1 MRRTALVLALALLLV
16 GCTDQGPSDEGGA
29 TPSLSS
35 SPEPTP
41 PPTVG
46 PVLATASP
54 SPEGT
59 PVPTPV
65 LSAPP
70 ISTSTPV
77 PTALPTTTPT
87 SVPTPTPTTAPTPTP
102 RPTIEFDRRAPPAVT
117 IINAGETVR
126 GVKLISREHI
136 LEVIVPPPLTATAP
150 FDSAILPD
158 GSVVMAGN
166 EGLLVSVGPEGAIS
180 ETRIPGGMNFE
191 PADDGTMW
199 YYNWVDGEVSFWKEG
214 IDGGPEV
221 AASLPPVYTDG
232 SIAVSPDG
240 SAVYVAWWKLDYDV
254 KKESALYRYTEDEG
268 LVKLLDGTDG
278 SVLRAVEVT
287 QDGTVYVAATDGIYR
302 LEGDNE
308 LALVHRI
315 LYNHVTS
322 DGLTSDEEGNLY
334 FSALGWG
341 MGVFKLSDDGSAET
355 IATFS
360 EDVDVPLGLSWDQ
373 NNGRVIG
380 VRKEKGELISI
391 DGDGDVS
398 VLNDP
403 SGLSTPIAIREHP
416 EGGVFLNAD
425 EAGPMYIDG
434 SGDVVRY
441 PTFGARPVYYQPPAA
456 DIVFDEAGLM
466 YYTCAAPGF
475 MSKIVTIDAYG
486 EVRDITGSSE
496 HEASSPAGIAV
507 DSRGRV
513 FYADYRQGA
522 VLELSADGESTPVLE
537 GIPYP
542 VGLVIDSHDTFW
554 VSAAP
559 EGSQA
564 TDNPLDEVDRT
575 RVLRFRPGEELEEV
589 FNFGDDDRHSFT
601 FFDVDDEGTI
611 YLPDDNILWRVSP
624 DGEATELATGFRN
637 IRAARIFKD
646 SSVYLVDYEAGALYR
661 LRRA

>member
-1 MRRTALVLALALLLV
+1 M
-16 GCTDQGPSDEGGA
+16 A
-29 TPSLSS
+29 T
-35 SPEPTP
+35 
-41 PPTVG
+41 
-46 PVLATASP
+46 
-54 SPEGT
+54 
-59 PVPTPV
+59 
-65 LSAPP
+65 
-70 ISTSTPV
+70 
-77 PTALPTTTPT
+77 
-87 SVPTPTPTTAPTPTP
+87 
-102 RPTIEFDRRAPPAVT
+102 
-117 IINAGETVR
+117 INAGGTVH
-126 GVKLISREHI
+126 GVELVSREHV

-158 GSVVMAGN
+158 GSVVMSGN
-166 EGLLVSVGPEGAIS
+166 EGRLVSVGPEGEIGD
-180 ETRIPGGMNFE
+180 TRIPGGMNFE

-199 YYNWVDGEVSFWKEG
+199 YYNWVQGEVSFWKEG
-214 IDGGPEV
+214 MDGGPEV

-254 KKESALYRYTEDEG
+254 HKESALYRYTEDEG
-268 LVKLLDGTDG
+268 LVKLLDGTD
-278 SVLRAVEVT
+278 SLVLRAVEVT
-287 QDGTVYVAATDGIYR
+287 RDGKVYIAATDGIYR

-308 LALVHRI
+308 RIQVHRI
-315 LYNHVTS
+315 MFNYVTS
-322 DGLTSDEEGNLY
+322 DSLTSDEEGNLY

-360 EDVDVPLGLSWDQ
+360 EEVDVPFGLSWDGR
-373 NNGRVIG
+373 NGRVIG

-391 DGDGDVS
+391 DGDGNVA

-416 EGGVFLNAD
+416 DGGVFVNAD

-441 PTFGARPVYYQPPAA
+441 PTFGARLVYYQPPAA
-456 DIVFDEAGLM
+456 DIVFDEDGLM

-475 MSKIVTIDAYG
+475 MSKIVTIDAFG
-486 EVRDITGSSE
+486 EVRDITASSE
-496 HEASSPAGIAV
+496 HEVSSPAGIAV

-542 VGLVIDSHDTFW
+542 VGLVIDGHDTFW

-575 RVLRFRPGEELEEV
+575 RVLRFRPGEVPQEV
-589 FNFGDDDRHSFT
+589 FNFGDEDGHTFT

-611 YLPDDNILWRVSP
+611 YLPDNEILWRVGT
-624 DGEATELATGFRN
+624 DGTVTELATGFRN

-646 SSVYLVDYEAGALYR
+646 GSVYLVDYEAGALYR